1 MNSLLFVWDYST
13 PLVAEL
19 SKPIK
24 RVSIEFAIPNVGPN
38 SVALWRS
45 DGTGLRLRTEM
56 HDVAA
61 RKEVGVLN
69 FEHASEVRPG
79 ETLVEIASFQDRIV
93 VSKLLIHESG
103 ATAESGVVLTAGSG
117 GEMVIV
123 AGAYPYSLAVL
134 GVASLPHLFEPEYP
148 IDLYAR
154 VPFA

>member
-1 MNSLLFVWDYST
+1 MSNFLFVWGHATS
-13 PLVAEL
+13 LAAEL
-19 SKPIK
+19 SMPIE
-24 RVSIEFAIPNVGPN
+24 RVSVEFVIPHVGPN

-45 DGTGLRLRTEM
+45 DGTGLRLFTEM

-61 RKEVGVLN
+61 RREVGVLN
-69 FEHASEVRPG
+69 FEHASALRPG
-79 ETLVEIASFQDRIV
+79 ETVLGVASFHGPIV

-103 ATAESGVVLTAGSG
+103 TTAESGVVLKASSG

-123 AGAYPYSLAVL
+123 AGAYPHSLAVL

-148 IDLYAR
+148 IDLYTR